1 VLQHCCAFSGSCIPR
16 PVHLMP
22 TSLQGHDSELSSATV
37 QYLESRDQY
46 HAQNVV
52 RVLPVAD
59 DAKLLLSANR
69 DLQFAGDPR
78 TSSRLKRGWLS

>member
-1 VLQHCCAFSGSCIPR
+1 
-16 PVHLMP
+16 
-22 TSLQGHDSELSSATV
+22 
-37 QYLESRDQY
+37 LESRDQY